1 MFVGHCSNV
10 ANGRRQAFS
19 ETLADLPARRYVF
32 EKLDDDSYLRDDFA
46 IPPTV
51 FGRAP
56 FRRDKKKPWAEFYMG
71 MLFLSTRHVIGGLS
85 AILVDRLMC
94 PHTHLHTHTHSLSL
108 SLSLCVCMSVS
119 HSLTHS
125 VPFTHAYSRSFA
137 HCLSLSICPLSVCL
151 NEYTRLVPD
160 PADAASCH
168 WTLCNAVSSAGR
180 VGATLFT
187 VRALWALRFVCAD
200 LASLRP
206 RLSRR
211 AGVVGGA
218 GPLAPVGVQR
228 AGPGPEAVV
237 PVPAD
242 ADLLGQQFWQAHH

>member
-108 SLSLCVCMSVS
+108 SLSVCVYVCL
-119 HSLTHS
+119 SLTHS
-125 VPFTHAYSRSFA
+125 LSPIHSRLFSLIRTFLVSLYLSS
-137 HCLSLSICPLSVCL
+137 LSLPQRIHPL
-151 NEYTRLVPD
+151 
-160 PADAASCH
+160 
-168 WTLCNAVSSAGR
+168 
-180 VGATLFT
+180 GA
-187 VRALWALRFVCAD
+187 
-200 LASLRP
+200 
-206 RLSRR
+206 
-211 AGVVGGA
+211 
-218 GPLAPVGVQR
+218 
-228 AGPGPEAVV
+228 
-237 PVPAD
+237 
-242 ADLLGQQFWQAHH
+242 